1 MLLTRLW
8 LTSNFH
14 IPRIRNWTVNDTSLV
29 KKEAKKLCS
38 YRVGNFFLRPKGH
51 QKKEMIMREM
61 ALMAAAS
68 KSGP

>member
-1 MLLTRLW
+1 MAT
-8 LTSNFH
+8 
-14 IPRIRNWTVNDTSLV
+14 
-29 KKEAKKLCS
+29 
-38 YRVGNFFLRPKGH
+38 FFLRPKGH